1 VSVSVRDRFR
11 LRRRWL
17 ADLLRRGRF
26 EREMGAEMAHH
37 LELEIAERIAAGEP
51 PAEARRGALR
61 DFGGLARFQDE
72 AREARGF
79 GGWDS
84 FWQDLRYAARMLRR
98 APAFTAVAV
107 ATLAVGIGATTAV
120 FSVVDGLLLEPLGI
134 HRPERVVRLLSYR
147 TDGSGRGTI
156 SAPDFRDWMEQSA
169 AFEAGALYDEYAP
182 TLVVRDRA
190 TKLPAASVG
199 ASFFDVLGLRPALGR
214 FFLPEE
220 DAGGANRVVLSWGL
234 WQEAFGADPSVV
246 GRTIE
251 LSGFAYTVVGV
262 APPFEGLGLSG
273 GILQEPRLWRS
284 TPRYFATNG
293 RGGRSFTA
301 IARLAPNATLSRAQA
316 ELDEIQARLAVEYPE
331 QDANVVP
338 RVVSLT
344 EQLVGGVRPALLAL
358 LAAVGLVLLIAC
370 ANVANLLL
378 FRATARAREVAMR
391 AALGASRRRIVRQL
405 LVESLLLALA
415 GAAGGVALAA
425 VATRSLVA
433 LAAGQLPRTENVG
446 LDIGV
451 LAFATLA
458 ACGSALLFGLVPAL
472 RATRVDLRGTLVDG
486 ERGTEP
492 GGRGGLRH
500 AVVAAQAGLAIVVML
515 GAGLLGR
522 SLLRLSAVD
531 PGLAVERLAVLRIDP
546 PPDAYD
552 PSTDEGEVATLG
564 LYRRLAERLEALPG
578 VEAVGLT
585 DLLPMSGNFD
595 GNGFLVVGRPKPEPG
610 VRQAEE
616 TRAVSPGFFAAAGVP
631 VLRGRSFSPVDDAPD
646 AAFVAVVSASFAR
659 RHFPAGDAVGAELR
673 IFDPEAPPSRVVG
686 VVGDVTQ
693 FTLDAEPEP
702 VLYVPQSQAPDW
714 KQDEPWILL
723 RTAGEPASLLAAAR
737 AAVQEIEPRTP
748 VYAAQPMSAVVG
760 ATLARPRFRTVLF
773 LGFAGIA
780 FLLAA
785 IGVYGLVAY
794 AVARRRPEIGVRL
807 ALGAAPRRIA
817 GHLLVEGLRPVA
829 LGAAVGLAVGLG
841 AARLLESLLYD
852 VRVVDPVTFLA
863 VPAALVLAASFAAL
877 APALSAAR
885 LSPARVLR
893 AE

>member
-1 VSVSVRDRFR
+1 
-11 LRRRWL
+11 
-17 ADLLRRGRF
+17 
-26 EREMGAEMAHH
+26 
-37 LELEIAERIAAGEP
+37 
-51 PAEARRGALR
+51 
-61 DFGGLARFQDE
+61 
-72 AREARGF
+72 
-79 GGWDS
+79 
-84 FWQDLRYAARMLRR
+84 
-98 APAFTAVAV
+98 
-107 ATLAVGIGATTAV
+107 
-120 FSVVDGLLLEPLGI
+120 
-134 HRPERVVRLLSYR
+134 
-147 TDGSGRGTI
+147 
-156 SAPDFRDWMEQSA
+156 
-169 AFEAGALYDEYAP
+169 
-182 TLVVRDRA
+182 
-190 TKLPAASVG
+190 
-199 ASFFDVLGLRPALGR
+199 
-214 FFLPEE
+214 
-220 DAGGANRVVLSWGL
+220 
-234 WQEAFGADPSVV
+234 
-246 GRTIE
+246 
-251 LSGFAYTVVGV
+251 
-262 APPFEGLGLSG
+262 
-273 GILQEPRLWRS
+273 
-284 TPRYFATNG
+284 
-293 RGGRSFTA
+293 
-301 IARLAPNATLSRAQA
+301 
-316 ELDEIQARLAVEYPE
+316 
-331 QDANVVP
+331 
-338 RVVSLT
+338 
-344 EQLVGGVRPALLAL
+344 
-358 LAAVGLVLLIAC
+358 
-370 ANVANLLL
+370 
-378 FRATARAREVAMR
+378 
-391 AALGASRRRIVRQL
+391 
-405 LVESLLLALA
+405 
-415 GAAGGVALAA
+415 